1 MLLVVPVLLGVP
13 LVQQGLS
20 VLPAARLALPVT
32 QAHSIPQ
39 PAARRAS
46 RALLGATAAPAN

>member
-1 MLLVVPVLLGVP
+1 MFAVPVYLCVP
-13 LVQQGLS
+13 PVQQGLS
-20 VLPAARLALPVT
+20 AWPAALLALPVM